1 MTTAQ
6 AVGAVSREAAEWY
19 AIDWPA
25 INRNVRRLQVRIVQA
40 TKASRWGRVRA
51 LQRLLTHSYSG
62 KVLAVRRVRENN
74 GKKTPGVD
82 QEIWDTPE
90 KKTQA
95 VHALKRRGYQS
106 QPLRRVY
113 IPKSDGKTM
122 RPLGI
127 PTMKD
132 RAQQALYLLALAPV
146 VETTADKN
154 SYGFRQQ
161 RSCADAME
169 QCFKALRSANTQWIL
184 EGDIK
189 SFFDKISHDWL
200 LAHVPI
206 DQVIL
211 QKWLKS
217 GYMEKHVL
225 HETTDGTPQG
235 GIISP
240 ALANCALDGLERLL
254 RKNYPAGKRLKS
266 LGGEKPCV
274 NLVRYADDFVITSKS
289 KELLAGEIKPLVE
302 HFLQERGL
310 ELSPKKTV
318 ITHVEH
324 GFDFLGQN
332 VRRYPNGKLLIK
344 PSKKN
349 VKTFLEDIR
358 RTIKAAHGMSAADLI
373 DQLNPKIR
381 GWANYHR
388 HVVSKRT
395 FRRVDLMIFSSLWR
409 WARRRHPNKSPRWV
423 KPKYFERRRD
433 RDWSF
438 FGETCDDEGR
448 SNKVWLYYAKS
459 IPIKRHV
466 KVKGEANPYDP
477 TDETYF
483 EEREGA
489 HMLETFRGT
498 RTLRYLWYE
507 QRGLCT
513 LCNTKITR
521 ITGWRLHYG
530 VPRAMGGSTAAS
542 NRVLLHPECM
552 TGFIVSVFPFR
563 NRVSSKEAFEGL
575 ELGERKLSRPVL
587 RGPGGRKVAGLPGIQ
602 LSRPNAKRKREI

>member
-19 AIDWPA
+19 AIDWRH
-25 INRNVRRLQVRIVQA
+25 INRTVRRLQVRIVQA

-62 KVLAVRRVRENN
+62 KVLAVRRVTENN

-82 QEIWDTPE
+82 QEIWETPE
-90 KKTQA
+90 EKAQA

-113 IPKSDGKTM
+113 IPKSDGKMM

-127 PTMKD
+127 PCMID
-132 RAQQALYLLALAPV
+132 RAHQALHLLALDPV
-146 VETTADKN
+146 LETTADRN
-154 SYGFRQQ
+154 SYGFRQK
-161 RSCADAME
+161 RSCADAIE
-169 QCFKALRSANTQWIL
+169 QCFKTLSHAPNTQWIL
-184 EGDIK
+184 EADIK
-189 SFFDKISHDWL
+189 SCFDQISHDWL
-200 LAHVPI
+200 LAHVPM
-206 DQVIL
+206 DRAIL
-211 QKWLKS
+211 QQWLKS

-235 GIISP
+235 GIVSP
-240 ALANCALDGLERLL
+240 ALANCALDGLEQLL
-254 RKNYPAGKRLKS
+254 QEKYPAGKRLKS

-289 KELLAGEIKPLVE
+289 KELLEGEIKPLVE

-349 VKTFLEDIR
+349 VKTFLDGIR
-358 RTIKAAHGMSAADLI
+358 RTIKAAHGVSAADLI

-395 FRRVDLMIFSSLWR
+395 FGRVDHTIFCSLWR
-409 WARRRHPNKSPRWV
+409 WARRRHPNKNPPWL
-423 KPKYFERRRD
+423 KPKYFERRGN

-438 FGETCDDEGR
+438 FGETCDDEG
-448 SNKVWLYYAKS
+448 
-459 IPIKRHV
+459 
-466 KVKGEANPYDP
+466 
-477 TDETYF
+477 
-483 EEREGA
+483 
-489 HMLETFRGT
+489 
-498 RTLRYLWYE
+498 
-507 QRGLCT
+507 
-513 LCNTKITR
+513 
-521 ITGWRLHYG
+521 
-530 VPRAMGGSTAAS
+530 
-542 NRVLLHPECM
+542 
-552 TGFIVSVFPFR
+552 
-563 NRVSSKEAFEGL
+563 
-575 ELGERKLSRPVL
+575 
-587 RGPGGRKVAGLPGIQ
+587 
-602 LSRPNAKRKREI
+602 

>member
-6 AVGAVSREAAEWY
+6 AVGAVSSEAAQWY
-19 AIDWPA
+19 AIDWQA
-25 INRNVRRLQVRIVQA
+25 IHRNVRRLQVRIAQA
-40 TKASRWGRVRA
+40 TKESRWGKVRA

-62 KVLAVRRVRENN
+62 KVLAVRRVTENN

-90 KKTQA
+90 KKIQA

-161 RSCADAME
+161 RSCADAIE

-189 SFFDKISHDWL
+189 SCFDKISHDWL
-200 LAHVPI
+200 LAHVLM
-206 DQVIL
+206 DRVIL
-211 QKWLKS
+211 QRWLKS

-225 HETTDGTPQG
+225 HEMTDGTPQG

-240 ALANCALDGLERLL
+240 ALANCTLDGLERLL
-254 RKNYPAGKRLKS
+254 QEKYPQEKRLKS
-266 LGGEKPCV
+266 LGGKSSSV
-274 NLVRYADDFVITSKS
+274 NFIRYADDFVITSKS
-289 KELLAGEIKPLVE
+289 KELLEGEVQPVVE
-302 HFLQERGL
+302 QFLQQRGL
-310 ELSPKKTV
+310 ELSLKKTV
-318 ITHVEH
+318 ITHVEK

-332 VRRYPNGKLLIK
+332 VRRYPNGKLFIT

-349 VKTFLEDIR
+349 VGTFLKGIGR
-358 RTIKAAHGMSAADLI
+358 IIKDAHGVSAVDLI

-388 HVVSKRT
+388 HVVSKDT
-395 FRRVDLMIFSSLWR
+395 F
-409 WARRRHPNKSPRWV
+409 
-423 KPKYFERRRD
+423 
-433 RDWSF
+433 
-438 FGETCDDEGR
+438 G
-448 SNKVWLYYAKS
+448 
-459 IPIKRHV
+459 HV
-466 KVKGEANPYDP
+466 G
-477 TDETYF
+477 
-483 EEREGA
+483 
-489 HMLETFRGT
+489 
-498 RTLRYLWYE
+498 
-507 QRGLCT
+507 
-513 LCNTKITR
+513 
-521 ITGWRLHYG
+521 
-530 VPRAMGGSTAAS
+530 
-542 NRVLLHPECM
+542 
-552 TGFIVSVFPFR
+552 
-563 NRVSSKEAFEGL
+563 
-575 ELGERKLSRPVL
+575 
-587 RGPGGRKVAGLPGIQ
+587 
-602 LSRPNAKRKREI
+602 